1 MNRHPAKSPARL
13 ALPTL
18 AAALALAGCTSN
30 EGLLSGEK
38 VDYRS
43 AAVKSK
49 PLDVPPDLT
58 QLAREN
64 RYATQGG
71 VVSAAGSPVAGAASA
86 AAPGIVPPASDGL
99 KVERAGDQ
107 RWLAVPMPPEQ
118 LWPIVKAF
126 WIDRGFKLDTES
138 PELGIMETEWA
149 ENRAKLP
156 QDMIRGSIGRF
167 FSNLFDSGERDRYRT
182 RIERTPTGSEV
193 FITHRGLAEIYTGDR
208 QESTAWNPRPRDPA
222 LEAEFLTRL
231 MARLGAPEPEA
242 RTAVAAAP
250 EAPARARPVTGNT
263 AALEVDEP
271 FDRAWRRVGLA
282 LDRSGFSVE
291 DRDRAGG
298 LYFVRYVDPKFAGKE
313 EPGWWDRLTGKA
325 GDQPRGPLR
334 YRIAVKGSGD
344 KTVVSV
350 LTSTGAPEPGENGQ
364 RIVGQLVKELR

>member
-38 VDYRS
+38 VDYRA

-58 QLAREN
+58 QLARDN
-64 RYATQGG
+64 RYALQGG
-71 VVSAAGSPVAGAASA
+71 VVSAAGTPSAAASA
-86 AAPGIVPPASDGL
+86 AVPGLPGQAVGGL

-107 RWLAVPMPPEQ
+107 RWLVVPLPPEQ
-118 LWPIVKAF
+118 VWPIVKAF
-126 WIDRGFKLDTES
+126 WTERGFKLETEN
-138 PELGIMETEWA
+138 PEIGIMETEWA

-156 QDMIRGSIGRF
+156 QDMIRGAIGRF
-167 FSNLFDSGERDRYRT
+167 FSNLYDSGERDRYRT

-193 FITHRGLAEIYTGDR
+193 FISHRGLVEVYTSDK
-208 QESTAWNPRPRDPA
+208 QESTAWNPRPSDPA

-231 MARLGAPEPEA
+231 MARLGTPEPAA

-250 EAPARARPVTGNT
+250 ETPARARAVSGST

-325 GDQPRGPLR
+325 GDQPRGPVR
-334 YRIAVKGSGD
+334 YRIAVKGAGD
-344 KTVVSV
+344 KTTVSV
-350 LTSTGAPEPGENGQ
+350 LTSTGAPEAGENGQ

>member
-1 MNRHPAKSPARL
+1 LNRHPAISPARL
-13 ALPTL
+13 ALTTL

-49 PLDVPPDLT
+49 PLDIPPDLT
-58 QLAREN
+58 QLSREN

-71 VVSAAGSPVAGAASA
+71 VVSAAGAPGSATAPAPSASA
-86 AAPGIVPPASDGL
+86 APAVAGVR
-99 KVERAGDQ
+99 VERSGDM
-107 RWLAVPMPPEQ
+107 RWLVVPLPPEQ
-118 LWPIVKAF
+118 VWPIVKAF
-126 WIDRGFKLDTES
+126 WGERGFKLDTEK
-138 PELGIMETEWA
+138 PEIGLMETEWA

-156 QDMIRGSIGRF
+156 NDLIRSAIGRF
-167 FSNLFDSGERDRYRT
+167 ISNLYDTGERDRFRT
-182 RIERTPTGSEV
+182 RIERTATGSEV
-193 FITHRGLAEIYTGDR
+193 FVTHRGLEEVYTND
-208 QESTAWNPRPRDPA
+208 QKESTVWAPRPSDPA
-222 LEAEFLTRL
+222 LEAEFLGRL
-231 MARLGAPEPEA
+231 MARLGTPETAA

-250 EAPARARPVTGNT
+250 DMSRARPVGGSA

-298 LYFVRYVDPKFAGKE
+298 LYFVRYVDPKFAGQD

-325 GDQPRGPLR
+325 GDQPRGPVR
-334 YRIAVKGSGD
+334 YRIAVKAAGE
-344 KTVVSV
+344 KTTVSV
-350 LTSTGAPEPGENGQ
+350 LTSTGTPEAGENGQ
-364 RIVGQLVKELR
+364 RIVAQLVKELR